1 MRALSYV
8 KAACFT
14 TDYLDP
20 NDKEVIGEF
29 GKCVKEL
36 HNQFKISIINKWHI
50 ITVKVPQWTGNFQK
64 PLGSWKF
71 FIKDIKNSDRT
82 DSLSRTKEQVSRPT
96 MSSSAEMTFT

>member
-1 MRALSYV
+1 MLLRFLSTFPFFNTFMRALSYV

-50 ITVKVPQWTGNFQK
+50 ITVQVPQWTGNFQK
-64 PLGSWKF
+64 PLGRYKPYVW
-71 FIKDIKNSDRT
+71 R
-82 DSLSRTKEQVSRPT
+82 
-96 MSSSAEMTFT
+96 A